1 MVYCRYGK
9 NVKVSSVEI
18 TRRQGDNRGQT
29 GQHFYTCS
37 SENATNPS
45 NPDAWK
51 WDDQGSYSFDINS
64 DAPQMFRLP
73 ANPVCRYIKVYFGEE
88 YKGTA
93 DQAMVSEF
101 NVYGAE

>member
-1 MVYCRYGK
+1 MPGNGMIKRV
-9 NVKVSSVEI
+9 
-18 TRRQGDNRGQT
+18 
-29 GQHFYTCS
+29 
-37 SENATNPS
+37 ATLI
-45 NPDAWK
+45 
-51 WDDQGSYSFDINS
+51 INS